1 MKDERLPAIPTCTV
15 PASTIPTCPVPT
27 FTESPIPRAT
37 LKRFT
42 DARVA
47 LGRAGSSLTTKAHL
61 DFVGDHARARDAV
74 WTAVDFDALS
84 DQLSGLGLATIRLRS
99 RAVDRATYLRRPDLG
114 RLLEDESAANLS
126 TAALVPNGR
135 MALVIADGLSADAVA
150 TNAVPLVEALLPLL
164 AAQGLIVVSAALVEQ
179 GRVAIG
185 DPIGAALGADIV
197 VVLIGER
204 PGLSAADSLGCYVT
218 SSPRPGLPDSRR
230 NCISNIRS
238 GGLLPAAAAARLAA
252 LVASGLDN
260 GTGTSPREL

>member
-1 MKDERLPAIPTCTV
+1 MKIERLPTL
-15 PASTIPTCPVPT
+15 PAR
-27 FTESPIPRAT
+27 TESSVACDM
-37 LKRFT
+37 LHRFT

-47 LGRAGSSLTTKAHL
+47 LGRAGSSLPTKAHL

-74 WTAVDFDALS
+74 WAAVDFDALS
-84 DQLSGLGLATIRLRS
+84 HQLSALGLATTRLHS

-114 RLLEDESAANLS
+114 RVLENESAARLS
-126 TAALVPNGR
+126 TAALLPNGR
-135 MALVIADGLSADAVA
+135 VALVIADGLSAEAVA
-150 TNAVPLVEALLPLL
+150 ANAAPLVQALLPLL
-164 AAQGLIVVSAALVEQ
+164 AAQGMDVVSAAFVEQ

-238 GGLLPAAAAARLAA
+238 GGLLPAAAAMRLAT
-252 LVASGLDN
+252 LVASGLVN
-260 GTGTSPREL
+260 GTGTARHKR